1 MNHENI
7 LVDTQEGVTTITLNR
22 PQRMNAL
29 NRQMILEIVNVLDSI
44 KGGAGDTRVIVLTG
58 AGRGFCGGADLKDPL
73 GPAGLLPDNSPESKR
88 QGLRQG
94 IYPLILGIRNCDLP
108 VIAMMNGDAA
118 AGGCD
123 LALTCD
129 IRIGSEKTR
138 FMEAFARIGLFPGT
152 GGCWFLPRMVGTS
165 KAAEMVFTGD
175 PIGAQEAYQWGLI
188 SQLVPHEELRE
199 RTMVLA
205 RRIAAGPPIAIRL
218 GKMVMQRS
226 MDASLETS
234 LELAAASESITLT
247 SEDHREG
254 LAAFLEKREA
264 KFRGR

>member
-1 MNHENI
+1 MTYETI
-7 LVDTQEGVTTITLNR
+7 LVDTESGVTTITMNR
-22 PQRMNAL
+22 PQRMNSL
-29 NRQMILEIVNVLDSI
+29 NRQMIKEILEVLDGTRQDT
-44 KGGAGDTRVIVLTG
+44 KTRVIVLTG
-58 AGRGFCGGADLKDPL
+58 AGKGFCTGADLKDPQ
-73 GPAGLLPDNSPESKR
+73 GPGGLLPDNSAESKR
-88 QGLRQG
+88 QGLRHG
-94 IYPLILGIRNCDLP
+94 FYPLILGIRNCEVP

-129 IRIGSEKTR
+129 IRIGSERTR
-138 FMEAFARIGLFPGT
+138 FMESFARIGLFPGT

-165 KAAEMVFTGD
+165 KAAEMIFTGD
-175 PIGAQEAYQWGLI
+175 PIGAQEAYQWGLL
-188 SQLVPHEELRE
+188 SQLVPHEELVD

-205 RRIAAGPPIAIRL
+205 RRIAAGPPVAIRL
-218 GKMVMQRS
+218 SKMVMQRS

-247 SEDHREG
+247 SEDHKEG

-264 KFRGR
+264 RFRGR

>member
-1 MNHENI
+1 MKYETI
-7 LVDTQEGVTTITLNR
+7 LVDTQDAVTTITLNR
-22 PQRMNAL
+22 PQRLNAL
-29 NRQMILEIVNVLDSI
+29 NRMMIAEILSAL
-44 KGGAGDTRVIVLTG
+44 KRAGQRGGVRVIVITG
-58 AGRGFCGGADLKDPL
+58 AGAGFCGGADLKDPD

-88 QGLRQG
+88 QGLRHG

-138 FMEAFARIGLFPGT
+138 FMESFARIGLFPGS

-175 PIGAQEAYQWGLI
+175 PIGAQEAYQWGLL

-199 RTMVLA
+199 RTMLLA
-205 RRIAAGPPIAIRL
+205 RRIASGPPIAIRL

-247 SEDHREG
+247 SEDHKEG
-254 LAAFLEKREA
+254 LAAFLERREA
-264 KFRGR
+264 RFQGR